1 MFFGIIPIHPHHF
14 EAEVMTLSWNSSVN
28 KNLALLDNIP
38 DYLRVK
44 LSEVAQKSYAEIYE
58 PITDNATSLQEAL
71 EEILALFSD
80 DNQIL
85 GHVRYVWMALIL
97 AVVVKPTIEHYQP
110 NNSLADET
118 ISRMLL
124 WLLKTIEA
132 ATSSKMLPI
141 EISDF
146 EQPDISSS
154 FLEKLASFQILNEAF
169 NVYVNAIK
177 ALNKD
182 QSLEA
187 LINILDDCLEGY
199 AIFPG
204 SEGRRDLLNWWLLD
218 VVPATWNLL
227 PPSSIYIVEGL
238 QGKGKTVLNQKKTLE
253 QISFGMRL
261 IIRKTIK
268 ESEDLKSQ
276 NNIDFDVNT
285 HEEFKLNTK
294 LNSREDNINQQYS
307 LCS

>member
-14 EAEVMTLSWNSSVN
+14 EAEVMTIAWSRSAN

-44 LSEVAQKSYAEIYE
+44 LAEVAQKSYAEIYE
-58 PITDNATSLQEAL
+58 PITDNATSLQDAL
-71 EEILALFSD
+71 EEILALFSN

-85 GHVRYVWMALIL
+85 GHVRFVWMALIL

-118 ISRMLL
+118 ILRMSR

-132 ATSSKMLPI
+132 ATSPKMLLI
-141 EISDF
+141 ELSNF
-146 EQPDISSS
+146 EQPDVFSS
-154 FLEKLASFQILNEAF
+154 FSEKLASFQILNEAF

-182 QSLEA
+182 RSLEA
-187 LINILDDCLEGY
+187 LIDILDDCLEGY

-204 SEGRRDLLNWWLLD
+204 SEGKRDLLNWLLLD

-227 PPSSIYIVEGL
+227 PPSYIYIVEGL
-238 QGKGKTVLNQKKTLE
+238 QGKGKTVLNQKRTLE
-253 QISFGMRL
+253 QISSAMRF
-261 IIRKTIK
+261 IIIKNIK
-268 ESEDLKSQ
+268 ESEDLKPQ